1 MFSVVAKRQQ
11 LLLVVACL
19 AALLANSV
27 AFARKAEYYYNSVT
41 GEVCDDMHFPAL

>member
-1 MFSVVAKRQQ
+1 MFSVVAKRQ

-19 AALLANSV
+19 SAAALLANSV

-41 GEVCDDMHFPAL
+41 GEVR